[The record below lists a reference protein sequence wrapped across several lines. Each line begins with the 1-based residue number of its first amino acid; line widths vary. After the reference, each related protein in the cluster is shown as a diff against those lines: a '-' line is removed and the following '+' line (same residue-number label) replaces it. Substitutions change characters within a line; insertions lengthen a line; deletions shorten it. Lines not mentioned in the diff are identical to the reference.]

1 MIAIEKVQ
9 EFERR
14 IDALEPNTKAKWGK
28 MNATQMLTH
37 MNDAIR
43 IGLGMK
49 AAVDKSNWF
58 MNKLAFPIV
67 VHLFPGFPRNLLT
80 APEMKQGKLGSTP
93 RDFYTEA
100 EFLKKMLE
108 VFNEREGDK
117 LKPHPLFGKL
127 SKQQWAD
134 LLVKH
139 LEHHLQQ
146 FGV

>member
-1 MIAIEKVQ
+1 MIPVEKVK

-14 IDALEPNTKAKWGK
+14 IDTLSPDSKAKWGR
-28 MNATQMLTH
+28 MNVSEMLTH

-49 AAVDKSNWF
+49 PAIDQSNWF
-58 MNKLAFPIV
+58 MNKVAYPVVVKMFPAFPPY
-67 VHLFPGFPRNLLT
+67 LPT

-127 SKQQWAD
+127 DKQQWSD
-134 LLVKH
+134 LIVMH
-139 LEHHLQQ
+139 LHHHLKQ

>member
-1 MIAIEKVQ
+1 MIPVEKVQ

-14 IDALEPNTKAKWGK
+14 IDVLEPGTKAKWGS

-49 AAVDKSNWF
+49 PAVDQSNWF
-58 MNKLAFPIV
+58 MNKVAYPV
-67 VHLFPGFPRNLLT
+67 VVKLFPRFPPYLPT
-80 APEMKQGKLGSTP
+80 APEMKQGSLGSTP

-127 SKQQWAD
+127 TKQQWAD
-134 LLVKH
+134 LLVMH
-139 LEHHLQQ
+139 LDHHLKQ

>member
-1 MIAIEKVQ
+1 MIPPHKVQ

-14 IDALEPNTKAKWGK
+14 IDALTPDTSRKWGK
-28 MNATQMLTH
+28 MSATEMLTH

-49 AAVDKSNWF
+49 PAIDKSNWF
-58 MNKLAFPIV
+58 MNKIAYPV
-67 VHLFPGFPRNLLT
+67 VVKLFPAFPRNLLT
-80 APEMKQGKLGSTP
+80 APEMKQGQLGSVP

-108 VFNEREGDK
+108 VFNERESDK

-127 SKQQWAD
+127 NKQQWAD

>member
-1 MIAIEKVQ
+1 MIPIEKVR
-9 EFERR
+9 EFEKR
-14 IDALEPNTKAKWGK
+14 IDMLTPESKARWGK
-28 MNATQMLTH
+28 MNVAQMLTH

-49 AAVDKSNWF
+49 PAVDQSNWF
-58 MNKLAFPIV
+58 MNKVAYPV
-67 VHLFPGFPRNLLT
+67 VVKMLPRFPRNLMT

-134 LLVKH
+134 LLVMH